1 MHVSEQITI
10 YHSLIADGGRGQLL
24 LGEGTGSTT
33 HFNIRSLKGLVLNL
47 KYGNATRG
55 TTIITAKHDLVN
67 SLYSKRSSKTF
78 VDIGQCSLINQA
90 INKVTGTLF
99 FKYSLFSQILPGL
112 LFLSNSVI
120 AQKEAKR
127 NRHLQFH
134 VCQFFSDPV
143 NFIEIFF

>member
-10 YHSLIADGGRGQLL
+10 YHSLIADGGLGHQLV

-99 FKYSLFSQILPGL
+99 FKY
-112 LFLSNSVI
+112 
-120 AQKEAKR
+120 A
-127 NRHLQFH
+127 
-134 VCQFFSDPV
+134 
-143 NFIEIFF
+143 